1 MLTNN
6 SPSSGFGQKNNAQ
19 FRGRCVGAV
28 WNATPWGDAIRAANA
43 IPFSFLPKFIL
54 FLHKYVNLVRGNEHL
69 HLEKKIIKK
78 KKRKNLYLGR
88 RVAVAR
94 TGQIN
99 KHGSCNSIASG

>member
-54 FLHKYVNLVRGNEHL
+54 FLHKYVNLVRGYEYE
-69 HLEKKIIKK
+69 LEMAFQLRR
-78 KKRKNLYLGR
+78 RKNKKVKYF
-88 RVAVAR
+88 
-94 TGQIN
+94 N
-99 KHGSCNSIASG
+99 